1 MRASVAWALLGIG
14 LFGVS
19 SAGAVLVSIEE
30 VPPIHKAAWRLQAT
44 TLLLIPFAIA
54 ERKRTT
60 MEEHRFKGRE
70 LPLLISGTFLAAH
83 FGLWIASLDM
93 TSLTHSLLFVTSH
106 PFLILFGMFLL
117 RQPAGS
123 KAIAGVVAGGIGA
136 VLTTG
141 DLTSVG
147 GATLSG
153 DLVALAGAAAIVGY
167 LAIGRSL
174 RQDMSLFAYALPV
187 TGIAAIQ
194 LTLAAMILEPSASTG
209 LFGWLGPE
217 HLLAVAYLAFGPG
230 LLGHT
235 AINGA
240 MRHIRPLV
248 ISVALTF
255 EPIIGSVVGWA
266 MGVSEIPG
274 PWTVAGG
281 MLMIT
286 GAILVIIDLEQGASV
301 DEPS

>member
-1 MRASVAWALLGIG
+1 MRASVAWALLGMG
-14 LFGVS
+14 LLGVS
-19 SAGAVLVSIEE
+19 SAGAVLLTMGG

-44 TLLLIPFAIA
+44 TLILVPFAVT
-54 ERKRTT
+54 ERRRTSP
-60 MEEHRFKGRE
+60 EEHALRGRE
-70 LPLLISGTFLAAH
+70 LPLLISGTFLATH

-106 PFLILFGMFLL
+106 PFLILFGMLIL

-123 KAIAGVVAGGIGA
+123 KAIAGVIAGGIGA
-136 VLTTG
+136 VMTTG
-141 DLTSVG
+141 DLTSAG
-147 GATLSG
+147 GATLLG

-174 RQDMSLFAYALPV
+174 RQDMALFAYALPV
-187 TGIAAIQ
+187 TGIAAAQ
-194 LTLAAMILEPSASTG
+194 LSLAALLLEPAAPVG
-209 LFGWLGPE
+209 VFGWIGPS

-240 MRHIRPLV
+240 MRHIQPLV

-255 EPIIGSVVGWA
+255 EPIIGSIIGWT
-266 MGVSEIPG
+266 MGVADLPG
-274 PWTVAGG
+274 SWTVMGG
-281 MLMIT
+281 ALMIT
-286 GAILVIIDLEQGASV
+286 GTILVILDLEQSSPV

>member
-1 MRASVAWALLGIG
+1 MRASVAWTLLGIG

-19 SAGAVLVSIEE
+19 SAGAVLLTMDD

-44 TLLLIPFAIA
+44 TLLLMPFAIV
-54 ERKRTT
+54 ERKRTQK
-60 MEEHRFKGRE
+60 EEHRFSGRE
-70 LPLLISGTFLAAH
+70 VPLFVSGTFLAAH

-117 RQPAGS
+117 RHPVGS

-136 VLTTG
+136 ILTTR
-141 DLTSVG
+141 DLSSTG
-147 GATLSG
+147 GATLTG

-187 TGIAAIQ
+187 TGIAALQ
-194 LTLAAMILEPSASTG
+194 LTLAALFLEPSASAG
-209 LFGWLGPE
+209 LFGWLGPG
-217 HLLAVAYLAFGPG
+217 HILAVAYLAFGPG

-240 MRHIRPLV
+240 MRHIQPLI

-255 EPIIGSVVGWA
+255 EPIIGSIVGWM

-274 PWTVAGG
+274 RWTVAGG
-281 MLMIT
+281 LLMIT
-286 GAILVIIDLEQGASV
+286 GAILVIIDLEQSKSV